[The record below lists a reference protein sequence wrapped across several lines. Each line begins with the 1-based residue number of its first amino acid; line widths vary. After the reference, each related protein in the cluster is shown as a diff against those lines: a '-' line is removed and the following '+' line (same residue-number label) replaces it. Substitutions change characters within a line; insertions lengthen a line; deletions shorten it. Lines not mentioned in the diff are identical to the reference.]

1 MLNMKLV
8 NRGTEG
14 ELQLIGRLDANS
26 AADAEKIF
34 TDVIGRFDSVV
45 LNMAQLDYISSM
57 GLRAIKRAH
66 VAMRRKDGTLALKN
80 VKKAVMEVFEVT
92 GFAGMLNFI

>member
-26 AADAEKIF
+26 ASDAEKIF

-66 VAMRRKDGTLALKN
+66 VAMRRKEGTLALKN
-80 VKKAVMEVFEVT
+80 VKF
-92 GFAGMLNFI
+92 LNKIWTP